1 MAALKRLGAIYLI
14 GVAVAVAAYFIINPL
29 HAESY
34 NPENIWFTLD
44 ILMVIAMPLAL
55 DFNFRR
61 KRRADAEREPGDAV
75 TRKYLEANIAF
86 YATAGITILL
96 LHNWFSL
103 LAFGADTALGTGEG
117 QTLNHQAWV
126 IWAVVDTLLPLI
138 IGATGC
144 AMWRDAAGE

>member
-1 MAALKRLGAIYLI
+1 MAVLKRLGAVYLI
-14 GVAVAVAAYFIINPL
+14 GVAVAVAAYFIINPW

-34 NPENIWFTLD
+34 NPENIWLALD

-61 KRRADAEREPGDAV
+61 KLAEGKRDPGEPV
-75 TRKYLEANIAF
+75 TRRYLEVNLAF
-86 YATAGITILL
+86 YATAGVTILL

-126 IWAVVDTLLPLI
+126 IWAVVDTLLPLVL
-138 IGATGC
+138 GVTGC

>member
-1 MAALKRLGAIYLI
+1 MTGLKRLGAAYLI
-14 GVAVAVAAYFIINPL
+14 GVAVAVAAYFIINPW

-34 NPENIWFTLD
+34 NPENVWLVLD
-44 ILMVIAMPLAL
+44 ILMVAAMPVAL

-61 KRRADAEREPGDAV
+61 KRKADAGREPGDAV
-75 TRKYLEANIAF
+75 TRRYLEANIAF

-126 IWAVVDTLLPLI
+126 IWAVVDTLLPLVL
-138 IGATGC
+138 GVTGC
-144 AMWRDAAGE
+144 AMWRDAAES